1 MEDSINSGGDDVIDL
16 LREKVRTQA
25 QRLRQLEQYKILCEQ
40 RIQDLVPGH
49 TLPVKP
55 EDIGSECRN
64 DLAEELQYAKSK
76 IERLQQEL
84 YSSNVQVPL
93 AENYTFPHPS
103 TDLTFAQLKELYSA
117 IYFQHSKA
125 LQEKKNLEDCLKAE
139 IQLSEEQK
147 TYIDVLKQSIESN
160 SRMSIC
166 EFKDT
171 IGQSKE
177 SSFVKGIKFES
188 LEECESPKT
197 KSLDEDPTG
206 SNMQEYIKER
216 EKTDLYLQEA
226 AEALQYAEDE
236 VQKLEERNSKLIE
249 DLEYFKENE
258 KRLND
263 LIEKLEEKEKKMIN
277 TIEKLERNENQSSYD
292 KGKLEEKAKEIEG
305 VNKDLKDKLKKAED
319 QYEELEKSYKKLEMQ
334 SVDGEKALKDLQLTQ
349 RSKDSQTRSLE
360 NDLEALRQ
368 SNKEFSG
375 KIMSLEND
383 VRVLNKNLEVTRTDL
398 FESKEKLY
406 QANAKNT
413 DLESQYDKYMKK
425 STELEF
431 KLEKS
436 DQNLKNKEETIIKL
450 KKQFSE
456 SQAYYEKKTKELQ
469 DAIIDLT
476 KKSNEFQLKNTTL
489 DSKYKKNDEMLTRLK
504 SDLEKTSKD
513 LRNAKKEI
521 ENYREQL
528 NKSFSFKEHL
538 EGEVKSLEYL
548 ISQERSARNS
558 LAEDTISTK
567 VQIQELEKD
576 KTLYMTKS
584 LMLENELEDM
594 KIEYENF
601 KLQNIKILADLTQE
615 SRSKKKF
622 QDENTQFKET
632 NALLEGYRNDIEM
645 SKKNFVMFC
654 NNFGSVC
661 LGSVSFSSLIS
672 EQLKEQIF
680 KNNKNA
686 NVSIASWVEIVCNE
700 LEILLR
706 NQLKL
711 KEDLALLRQQIE
723 NSKEKFKCL
732 QEDYD
737 ENEINRKGL
746 ITQIESLKI
755 DYEKLLTENQI
766 LNNRLKITSNEL
778 NNLRQKSQNTKTN
791 YKTAFEEANEANS
804 KIFALKKRIENET
817 VLRKKCEIE
826 LSHLNDEKE
835 LLNKVLIRLEK
846 CIEPS
851 ELENIYSGILNS
863 RNVIPDFQRFS
874 MAKTSKDRD
883 LRSFSYDLYQPGY
896 DFS

>member
-1 MEDSINSGGDDVIDL
+1 MEESIHSGGDDVIDL

-40 RIQDLVPGH
+40 RIQDLMPGH

-64 DLAEELQYAKSK
+64 DLIEELQYAKSK

-84 YSSNVQVPL
+84 YSNNTQVPL

-160 SRMSIC
+160 SVMSIC

-171 IGQSKE
+171 IRQSKE

-188 LEECESPKT
+188 LEEFENHKA

-206 SNMQEYIKER
+206 SNMQEYMKER

-236 VQKLEERNSKLIE
+236 VQKLEVRNSKL
-249 DLEYFKENE
+249 LEELDYFKENE

-263 LIEKLEEKEKKMIN
+263 LIEEFEEKKKQMIN
-277 TIEKLERNENQSSYD
+277 TIEKLERNENQISYD

-305 VNKDLKDKLKKAED
+305 VNKELKDKLKKVED
-319 QYEELEKSYKKLEMQ
+319 QYEELEKSYKKLEIQ
-334 SVDGEKALKDLQLTQ
+334 SVDGERALKDLQLTQ
-349 RSKDSQTRSLE
+349 RSKDSQTRTLE
-360 NDLEALRQ
+360 NDLEVLRL
-368 SNKEFSG
+368 NKKELSG
-375 KIMSLEND
+375 KISSLEND
-383 VRVLNKNLEVTRTDL
+383 VKMLNKNLEVTRTDL
-398 FESKEKLY
+398 FETKEKLY
-406 QANAKNT
+406 QTNSKNT
-413 DLESQYDKYMKK
+413 DLESQCDKYMKK

-436 DQNLKNKEETIIKL
+436 DQYLKSKEETIIKL

-456 SQAYYEKKTKELQ
+456 SQAFYEKKTKEFQ
-469 DAIIDLT
+469 DTIIDLT

-489 DSKYKKNDEMLTRLK
+489 DSKYKKNDEILTKLK
-504 SDLEKTSKD
+504 SDLEKSSKD
-513 LRNAKKEI
+513 LQNAKIEI
-521 ENYREQL
+521 QNYREQL
-528 NKSFSFKEHL
+528 NKSFSFKEQL
-538 EGEVKSLEYL
+538 ESEVKSLEYF

-567 VQIQELEKD
+567 IQIQELEKD

-584 LMLENELEDM
+584 LMLENEIEDM

-615 SRSKKKF
+615 SRSKKNL
-622 QDENTQFKET
+622 QDENIQYKET
-632 NALLEGYRNDIEM
+632 NALLENYRYDIET
-645 SKKNFVMFC
+645 SKKTLVMFC

-661 LGSVSFSSLIS
+661 LGSLSFNSLIS

-680 KNNKNA
+680 KNNKDD
-686 NVSIASWVEIVCNE
+686 NVSIAQWVEIMCNE

-706 NQLKL
+706 GQLKF
-711 KEDLALLRQQIE
+711 KEESALLRQQIE
-723 NSKEKFKCL
+723 NFKEKFKCL

-737 ENEINRKGL
+737 ENDVNRKAL
-746 ITQIESLKI
+746 ITQIESLGI
-755 DYEKLLTENQI
+755 DYEKLITENQI
-766 LNNRLKITSNEL
+766 ISNRLQITSTEL
-778 NNLRQKSQNTKTN
+778 NNLRKKSQNTKTN
-791 YKTAFEEANEANS
+791 YKTVFEEANEANC
-804 KIFALKKRIENET
+804 KIFALKKRLENET

-826 LSHLNDEKE
+826 LSHLNDEKD

-846 CIEPS
+846 CIEPD
-851 ELENIYSGILNS
+851 ELENIYSSILNS
-863 RNVIPDFQRFS
+863 RNVIPELQRFS
-874 MAKTSKDRD
+874 LVKTSKDRD